1 MSFGLLFPTFNQIG
15 PAQLNFLVWGDKIE
29 VFKRLKMRERILWRI
44 YKCSNF
50 HQSFSSI
57 QDSICAFRFLHKIP
71 IWRSWCSRCRCCCC
85 CCCCCCYQPLLLLL
99 WPLLYI
105 HCQLRCDAKRVVVVW
120 MLLTTVILLFRMP
133 RCYEQQLLLVLLLAA
148 FMLLLSTAIFVLK
161 LLVVSLTVDCLC
173 KFMVLF
179 TCSR

>member
-1 MSFGLLFPTFNQIG
+1 MFKLSPILLFHSGLHLCI
-15 PAQLNFLVWGDKIE
+15 
-29 VFKRLKMRERILWRI
+29 
-44 YKCSNF
+44 
-50 HQSFSSI
+50 SI
-57 QDSICAFRFLHKIP
+57 FTQDSNLKKLMQP
-71 IWRSWCSRCRCCCC
+71 L
-85 CCCCCCYQPLLLLL
+85 PLLLLL
-99 WPLLYI
+99 LLLLLLSALLYI
-105 HCQLRCDAKRVVVVW
+105 HCQLRFDAKRVVVVW